1 MSQHPKATVDW
12 ALQGLEAAIRDLGDG
27 ALASRVRSQFH
38 QLLLAI
44 EHEAFAVGIGPTDVN
59 GGAPSMR
66 KSGTAHDRHE
76 SADSVEEG

>member
-44 EHEAFAVGIGPTDVN
+44 EHEAFAVGLTC
-59 GGAPSMR
+59 GG
-66 KSGTAHDRHE
+66 TIHLF
-76 SADSVEEG
+76 VEPLDW

>member
-12 ALQGLEAAIRDLGDG
+12 ALQGLETAIRDLGDG

-44 EHEAFAVGIGPTDVN
+44 EHEAFAVGIQPTDGN
-59 GGAPSMR
+59 GGAPPTR
-66 KSGTAHDRHE
+66 KSGTDQDRHE
-76 SADSVEEG
+76 SADAVEEG